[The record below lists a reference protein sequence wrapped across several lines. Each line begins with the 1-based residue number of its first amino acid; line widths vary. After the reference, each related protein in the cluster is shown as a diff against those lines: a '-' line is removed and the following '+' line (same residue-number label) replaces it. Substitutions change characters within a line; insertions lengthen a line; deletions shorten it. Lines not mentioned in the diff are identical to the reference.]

1 VIYKG
6 GNEKGIEKITL
17 LPKTKVVN
25 GFASYP
31 IVAGEFAIAK
41 DGEGIGLSTILGSCV
56 ALMLYDEVN
65 AIKAMNHFVLPSS
78 TNKTDCYRFG
88 LYSVESMINQMLKLG
103 AKKEYLSAKIAG
115 GANVLYSVSSN
126 IGLKNVLFAKDFCK
140 QENIKIVSEN
150 TLGEHGREVLL
161 TDNFS
166 TYIRKISSK
175 MRDERIAQEEKIYR
189 SKIEKQ
195 SSKSSECDITLF

>member
-78 TNKTDCYRFG
+78 TSKTDCYRFG

-140 QENIKIVSEN
+140 AGKYKNHFRKYF
-150 TLGEHGREVLL
+150 GRTRNRGSL
-161 TDNFS
+161 NGQF
-166 TYIRKISSK
+166 
-175 MRDERIAQEEKIYR
+175 
-189 SKIEKQ
+189 
-195 SSKSSECDITLF
+195 